1 MFLKLM
7 VKVVE
12 ILGNVLV
19 LISQMA
25 ALNCS
30 DTYNQTFGT
39 TVKNTLIDIYGM
51 KSDLNVLYSLII
63 FLIFFRIV
71 EVFSKVLILVS

>member
-12 ILGNVLV
+12 ILGYGLV
-19 LISQMA
+19 LIGQMA

-30 DTYNQTFGT
+30 DTYNQTSGT
-39 TVKNTLIDIYGM
+39 TVKNILVDIYGM
-51 KSDLNVLYSLII
+51 KSDLNVLDSLII
-63 FLIFFRIV
+63 FLIFFQN
-71 EVFSKVLILVS
+71 SWGL